1 MNNKM
6 KLLSDSTD
14 HVAWQNNDGSPVVHA
29 MTPVQEGG
37 PNPVAAINAALAIN
51 RPLLVLGEPGIGK
64 TQLALAAA
72 TALGRAYIPFVVDS
86 RTEARDL
93 LWRFDAV
100 ARLAAAQV
108 GKRGDGQKLASS
120 EHLMVPADPMAEQNF
135 VVPGPLWWAFDW
147 EGAQKAADSTGAA
160 PPSERA
166 ELARTNGSVVLIDEI
181 DKADSDVPNGLLEA
195 LGAGRF
201 RPQGW
206 SDAITCKGVPPL
218 IIITSNQERP
228 LPDAFIRRCL
238 VLHLEFPDTR
248 EAQIEF
254 LLARAQHNAGG
265 FEGMDEE
272 IFREVARWLAED
284 RRHAQNNRFYPLPGQ
299 AEFFDLLR
307 GASRLSH
314 ETRKPVRDIIEDLR
328 AYTLQ
333 KHPSRHSR
341 G

>member
-1 MNNKM
+1 M
-6 KLLSDSTD
+6 KLFDESRTEVSFQDSDGN
-14 HVAWQNNDGSPVVHA
+14 HIVHA

-72 TALGRAYIPFVVDS
+72 TALKRAYIPFVVDS

-93 LWRFDAV
+93 LWNFDAV

-108 GKRGDGQKLASS
+108 GRRDGGQQPAGT
-120 EHLMVPADPMAEQNF
+120 EHLIMPNDPMAEQNF
-135 VVPGPLWWAFDW
+135 IVPGPLWWAFQWD
-147 EGAQKAADSTGAA
+147 GAAKAARSTGAA
-160 PPSERA
+160 PPSEEA
-166 ELARTNGSVVLIDEI
+166 ELAKTNGSVVLIDEI

-206 SDAITCKGVPPL
+206 KEPITCTGVPPL

-228 LPDAFIRRCL
+228 LPDAFVRRCL
-238 VLHLEFPDTR
+238 VLHLEFPKSPD
-248 EAQIEF
+248 AQIKF
-254 LLARAQHNAGG
+254 LMDRARQNMVG
-265 FEGMDEE
+265 FKGLDDAV
-272 IFREVARWLAED
+272 FRKVATRLVED
-284 RRHAQNNRFYPLPGQ
+284 RGEAEKNRFYPLPGQ

-307 GASRLSH
+307 GASRLSR
-314 ETRKPVRDIIEDLR
+314 ETGKPAGDIVQELQVFTFRKGWSGHHQE
-328 AYTLQ
+328 
-333 KHPSRHSR
+333 
-341 G
+341 

>member
-1 MNNKM
+1 M
-6 KLLSDSTD
+6 KLLDESRTEVSFQDSDGN
-14 HVAWQNNDGSPVVHA
+14 HIVHA
-29 MTPVQEGG
+29 MTPVQKGG

-72 TALGRAYIPFVVDS
+72 EALQRAYIPFVVDS

-108 GKRGDGQKLASS
+108 GNTGNDRGSKDIAQLIDKD
-120 EHLMVPADPMAEQNF
+120 DPLGERNF
-135 VVPGPLWWAFDW
+135 IVPGPLWWAFDW
-147 EGAQKAADSTGAA
+147 DGAARAARSTGAS
-160 PPSERA
+160 PPSEDS
-166 ELARTNGSVVLIDEI
+166 ELAKTNGSVVLIDEI

-201 RPQGW
+201 LPQGW
-206 SDAITCKGVPPL
+206 KAPINCTGVPPL

-238 VLHLEFPDTR
+238 VLHLEFPKEWKARID
-248 EAQIEF
+248 F
-254 LLARAQHNAGG
+254 LVARAIQNSRG
-265 FEGMDEE
+265 FEGMDEA
-272 IFREVARWLAED
+272 IFRKVATWLVED
-284 RRHAQNNRFYPLPGQ
+284 REEAEKNRFYPLPGQ

-307 GASRLSH
+307 GASRLNR
-314 ETRKPVRDIIEDLR
+314 ETGKPAADIIEELR
-328 AYTLQ
+328 AYTFQ
-333 KHPSRHSR
+333 KDPSRHAR

>member
-1 MNNKM
+1 M
-6 KLLSDSTD
+6 KLLSDSID

-29 MTPVQEGG
+29 MTPVHEGG

-72 TALGRAYIPFVVDS
+72 QALKRAYIPFVVDS

-108 GKRGDGQKLASS
+108 GKRDGAQQPENTEQLTVPGDPL
-120 EHLMVPADPMAEQNF
+120 AEQNF
-135 VVPGPLWWAFDW
+135 IVPGPLWWAFQWD
-147 EGAQKAADSTGAA
+147 GAAKAARSTGAS
-160 PPSERA
+160 PPSEDSG
-166 ELARTNGSVVLIDEI
+166 LAKTNGSVVLIDEI

-206 SDAITCKGVPPL
+206 KEPITCTGVPPL

-228 LPDAFIRRCL
+228 LPDAFVRRCL
-238 VLHLEFPDTR
+238 VLHLEFPKKP

-254 LLARAQHNAGG
+254 LVDRANQNADG

-272 IFREVARWLAED
+272 VFREVAEWLVED
-284 RRHAQNNRFYPLPGQ
+284 RQHAEKNRFYPLPGQ

-307 GASRLSH
+307 GASRLSR
-314 ETRKPVRDIIEDLR
+314 ETGKPAGDIVKELR
-328 AYTLQ
+328 AYTFQ
-333 KHPSRHSR
+333 KDPSRHSR